1 MNRIRTRY
9 ILVLILA
16 IFVAV
21 SCFAIILFTTPTTYA
36 EEAVYVGTYTYGV
49 TYRNLEANL
58 KENGEL
64 GGYYELDEKY
74 LEQGQDILIEGGKI
88 GRFEFD
94 ATFSPRGSS
103 ESRKTK
109 VYINVEKRTPILS
122 KELIDGEF
130 DPEYDLIVDLPNDL
144 SATYGDLQSTL
155 ADDLPKSFS
164 ITEGDMTVG
173 NAGKRY
179 IPIMYTPEDTEH
191 YKMLSGTYYS
201 NSQDYAYNQNCTVGV
216 DVAKAD
222 YDISAVKFDDATV
235 YFTMGDSVN
244 IGVSGILPEGVSV
257 TYEGNGVTSEGQF
270 TVIAKFMGDI
280 QNYNSIP
287 NMSATLTTVMTAFS
301 MVKGSL
307 SIKVYSVIDKQ
318 SVSSLVNVNI
328 SLTEDDVSANLKRY
342 SIKINSIG
350 VPNGQYYIDMQIIG
364 LKIGDKTFSFDKIV
378 GDGRVAVTDYEVLSD
393 SLIRFKDTSFGN
405 YILELKVEAVD
416 TGKPSKLW
424 WIIPL
429 VLGVLVIIGGGV
441 ALLIIYGKKNKS
453 GKTNEPDEKSEK
465 IIEQEEIIVDNK
477 SIEKSLNNKKEESIE
492 AEDSVVQKK
501 TTHNNSKKKKK
512 KGGKSKQ
519 QYLGKKKN

>member
-1 MNRIRTRY
+1 MNRVRARY
-9 ILVLILA
+9 TMVLILA

-21 SCFAIILFTTPTTYA
+21 SCFAVILFTTPTTYA

-74 LEQGQDILIEGGKI
+74 LEQGQDILVEGGKI

-109 VYINVEKRTPILS
+109 VYINVEKRTPILRS
-122 KELIDGEF
+122 EAVEGEYNS
-130 DPEYDLIVDLPNDL
+130 EYDLIVDLPNDL

-222 YDISAVKFDDATV
+222 YDMSAVKFDDATV

-244 IGVSGILPEGVSV
+244 IGVSGTLPEGVSV

-270 TVIAKFMGDI
+270 TVTAKFMGDV

-307 SIKVYSVIDKQ
+307 SIKIYSTTENQ

-328 SLTEDDVSANLKRY
+328 SLTEDDVSEKLKRY

-350 VPNGQYYIDMQIIG
+350 TPNGEYYIDMQIIG
-364 LKIGDKTFSFDKIV
+364 LKIGDKTFAFDKIA
-378 GDGRVAVTDYEVLSD
+378 GDDRVSVTDYEVLSD

-405 YILELKVEAVD
+405 YILELKVEAID
-416 TGKPSKLW
+416 TGKPSQLW
-424 WIIPL
+424 WIIPI
-429 VLGVLVIIGGGV
+429 VLGALVIICGGV
-441 ALLIIYGKKNKS
+441 ALLIIHYKKKES
-453 GKTNEPDEKSEK
+453 EKSLSKDDLEK
-465 IIEQEEIIVDNK
+465 VVEQEEIISDNEQ
-477 SIEKSLNNKKEESIE
+477 IEKSINVIKEEKVEIE
-492 AEDSVVQKK
+492 NKVDKSK
-501 TTHNNSKKKKK
+501 TSHNNAKKKKK
-512 KGGKSKQ
+512 NGGKSKQ